1 VREFKSIPDVL
12 PANRRLS
19 ELDPALAAHLVLLS
33 EQQTDPSQQDPEATE
48 EEQYKDNPS
57 SG

>member
-1 VREFKSIPDVL
+1 MT
-12 PANRRLS
+12 AN
-19 ELDPALAAHLVLLS
+19 LVMLS
-33 EQQTDPSQQDPEATE
+33 EQKADPSQQDPEATE